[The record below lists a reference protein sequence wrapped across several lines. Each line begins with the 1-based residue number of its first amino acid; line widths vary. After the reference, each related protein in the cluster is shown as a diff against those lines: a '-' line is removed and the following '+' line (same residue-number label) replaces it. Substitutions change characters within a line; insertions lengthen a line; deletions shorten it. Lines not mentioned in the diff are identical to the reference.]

1 MTMLPSSEIIDRR
14 RLYQQ
19 IADDIERKILDGT
32 IPPESRLPGEHVLA
46 EEYGVSRNV
55 IREALKRLKEHGLVM
70 IRTGSGTYVRQPST
84 KPISQAMR
92 RILLHNLN
100 NFNVLQFYEVRQM
113 LEPDCAALAAERGS
127 DEDFQRISTAF
138 DEMMANKDDMAA
150 WSISDLKFHQAVT
163 LAAHNPLVMSILEPL
178 TDSLQRV
185 IAAGYIDPQGVTA
198 GLTAHKQIMDAIQK
212 RESTLAKKA
221 MLDHLVDSKDR
232 IIRLGYQ

>member
-1 MTMLPSSEIIDRR
+1 MLPSNNLIDRR

-32 IPPESRLPGEHVLA
+32 IVPDSRLPGEHLLA

-70 IRTGSGTYVRQPST
+70 IRTGSGTFVRQPGT
-84 KPISQAMR
+84 KPISQALR
-92 RILLHNLN
+92 RILLHNLS
-100 NFNVLQFYEVRQM
+100 NFNVSQFYEVRQM
-113 LEPDCAALAAERGS
+113 LEPDCAALAAVRGTQ
-127 DEDFQRISTAF
+127 EDIISISSAY
-138 DEMMANKDDMAA
+138 DEMVVNKDDMSA
-150 WSISDLKFHQAVT
+150 WSTSDLKFHQAVT

-178 TDSLQRV
+178 TDSLQKV

-198 GLTAHKQIMDAIQK
+198 GLKAHKQILEAIEK
-212 RESTLAKKA
+212 RDSHMAKMS
-221 MLDHLVDSKDR
+221 MLDHLVDSKSR